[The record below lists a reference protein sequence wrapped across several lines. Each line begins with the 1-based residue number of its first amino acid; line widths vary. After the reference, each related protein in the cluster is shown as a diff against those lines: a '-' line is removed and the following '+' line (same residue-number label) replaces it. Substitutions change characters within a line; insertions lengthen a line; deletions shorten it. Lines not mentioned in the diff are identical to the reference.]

1 MVIVVTFTGIGTSGL
16 PELAAATLVAG
27 FAATIGFGLVGEGES
42 GADAAA
48 SAVFP
53 AAVLLVLMAWWRHPL
68 RKEAHIVIIDL
79 MSEHHRAKISCS
91 GYRQG
96 CRSKDKRTLACRGIA
111 PLRSRQV
118 QWLILVRSPH
128 LPIGIG
134 RSDYFFLRK
143 SDPDPFHDP
152 CLACI
157 SWIYADR
164 TVFPTVRSDDRQ

>member
-1 MVIVVTFTGIGTSGL
+1 
-16 PELAAATLVAG
+16 
-27 FAATIGFGLVGEGES
+27 
-42 GADAAA
+42 
-48 SAVFP
+48 
-53 AAVLLVLMAWWRHPL
+53 VLLVLMAWWRHPL

-96 CRSKDKRTLACRGIA
+96 CESKDKRTLACRGIA

-128 LPIGIG
+128 LPIGID

-143 SDPDPFHDP
+143 SDPILFTTRVSPVSVGSTQTELCF
-152 CLACI
+152 
-157 SWIYADR
+157 
-164 TVFPTVRSDDRQ
+164 TVRSDDRQ